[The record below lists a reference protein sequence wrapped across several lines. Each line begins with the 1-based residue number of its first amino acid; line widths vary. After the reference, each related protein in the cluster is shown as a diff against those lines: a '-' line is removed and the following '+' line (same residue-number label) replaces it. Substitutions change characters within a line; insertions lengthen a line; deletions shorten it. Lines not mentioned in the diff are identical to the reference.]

1 MKSIFAITCLFSVTF
16 GAPYS
21 FVHVN
26 SPYSHYSYSSGSHPK
41 TGNTNSKIRIKKA
54 KNYLQLESTYFN
66 CSNPC
71 GLCKNAFVIVQ
82 GG

>member
-1 MKSIFAITCLFSVTF
+1 MKSVFAITCLFSVTF

-41 TGNTNSKIRIKKA
+41 TGNKNQKVHTKKA
-54 KNYLQLESTYFN
+54 KDSLQLETTYFH
-66 CSNPC
+66 
-71 GLCKNAFVIVQ
+71 
-82 GG
+82 